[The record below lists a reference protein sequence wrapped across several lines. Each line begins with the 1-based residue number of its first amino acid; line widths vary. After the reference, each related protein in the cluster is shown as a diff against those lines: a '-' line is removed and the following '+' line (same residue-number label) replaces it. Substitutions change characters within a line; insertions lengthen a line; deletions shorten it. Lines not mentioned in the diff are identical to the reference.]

1 MADCFQMA
9 PRLDRI
15 GKYEVLDVIGRG
27 GMGVV
32 YKATDP
38 HIGRFV
44 AIKMITG
51 GDLERFYVEAKSTGN
66 LQCPNIV
73 TVYDL
78 GDQDGNPYLVMEY
91 LEGVSLES
99 IIASGRAMSLLEKLN
114 VMIDVCNGLSYA
126 HERNVIH
133 RDIKPGNIMVLND
146 GTAKIVDFGIARV
159 GDRRMTQT
167 NQVIG
172 SLHYMSP
179 EQIQDRPLDAGS
191 DIFSAG
197 VVLYQLLTGALPFE
211 SAETAATMMK
221 IVHEAP
227 APLSVYIRDYPP
239 ELEQVINR
247 SMAKNRDERYASAR
261 DLVFDL
267 TRIVEQQRE
276 QVVSAFF
283 KRAQAAMQRAEWIK
297 AREQLQQLLTIDR
310 QNAQARRLL
319 GEVQDKIRKQQ
330 RSEQARQLSSQA
342 NEAFVELRYDEAL
355 RFLDQALTLDELN
368 EDLSEFRRTVHA
380 AKERAARFQ
389 MSLRRA
395 EAAHSVGDLDEAQQA
410 VAEALA
416 LNPNET
422 HAKALQHVIVK
433 QLEEQAR
440 QLQIRQLLDEAHK
453 LLAARKITQVFEVL
467 KSAEALDPSAL
478 ELQSLFKLAYAAR
491 EQETRKAD
499 LEKFTHLIEEAIS
512 REDYTAA
519 AGLAETGLQKYPRE
533 QGLLKLKTFADTQQK
548 RLEDKVFVRAQF
560 ASASALLDT
569 GKTLE
574 ALSTVEKALQ
584 RAAGEAQLESL
595 RGIIKERL
603 TQEESEKHLLQTLDA
618 ARKSLAGGDF
628 EEAVR
633 RLESAGR
640 EFPEAHEVDEL
651 LRTAK
656 TQLARER
663 SVEQAMASAQKLLSE
678 EQSLQAIELLERAAQ
693 QNPDNRVLDCL
704 ADARRQLEQFRR
716 GLEFAVREGE
726 RILQE
731 HGSGQAAAFLGAQ
744 PPQYA
749 GDPHFQKLT
758 ERIRLRAAV
767 EALDRQLEKEVAPEA
782 RVQLAEAALRKNP
795 GNEEIEKRLA
805 TLRAWKSQI
814 VAIAEKARDLEF
826 SRQYEEAARQL
837 GALRKLYPGHPH
849 LETEILRL
857 TKLDEQQKLLSKQAS
872 DAPVEN
878 ALEAIQQRQSSTEI
892 LGAVPIASSK
902 TGPRP
907 LQIPQ
912 PGKTSAAAHRASTE
926 PRDRPVV
933 EGGHAHRRIGVLAA
947 AAAGV
952 IVALSVGALLYSHY
966 LHPVPIGS
974 ASSAAP
980 TKTVPAASPSSGGTV
995 SIASDA
1001 KEVDTN
1007 PHASGDAIL
1016 AAQREKIPSLPVQ
1029 NSTTQAAPPQKL
1041 SGSPSAKPRPDV
1053 QLPSPGGTA
1062 NSNSNLDPASVAP
1075 NGVNKTPSSSSP
1087 NNQAPPAPTIIAS
1100 NQPSPS
1106 TQPQPRTEG
1115 NSNLATP
1122 QPNLVSNTLKSEVP
1136 SVPKPNADA
1145 EAVRSTLHSY
1155 EDAYASMDIGELQRV
1170 WPSLSKDQIKKL
1182 KEGFRGA
1189 QAVKVNLQ
1197 DCNAPALGGDS
1208 AQVKCSQSMVYTR
1221 DGKRQ
1226 PAQTNSVAILLK
1238 KAANGSWLV
1247 DKVQY

>member
-1 MADCFQMA
+1 
-9 PRLDRI
+9 
-15 GKYEVLDVIGRG
+15 
-27 GMGVV
+27 
-32 YKATDP
+32 
-38 HIGRFV
+38 
-44 AIKMITG
+44 G

-197 VVLYQLLTGALPFE
+197 VVLYQLLTGTLPFE

-221 IVHEAP
+221 IVHEPP
-227 APLSVYIRDYPP
+227 APLGAYIRDYPP

-247 SMAKNRDERYASAR
+247 AMAKNRDERYASAR

-276 QVVSAFF
+276 QVVSSFF

-297 AREQLQQLLTIDR
+297 AREQLQQLLGIDR
-310 QNAQARRLL
+310 QNAQARKLL
-319 GEVQDKIRKQQ
+319 GEAQDKIRKQQ
-330 RSEQARQLSSQA
+330 RSEQARQLRSQA

-389 MSLRRA
+389 ISLRRA

-433 QLEEQAR
+433 QLEEQAL
-440 QLQIRQLLDEAHK
+440 QLQMRTLLDEAHK
-453 LLAARKITQVFEVL
+453 LLAARKITQVFEAL
-467 KSAEALDPSAL
+467 KSAEALDASAL

-499 LEKFTHLIEEAIS
+499 LEKFTHRIEEAIS

-519 AGLAETGLQKYPRE
+519 AALAEAGLQKYPRE
-533 QGLLKLKTFADTQQK
+533 QGLLKLKTFADTQRK
-548 RLEDKVFVRAQF
+548 RLEEKVFVREQF
-560 ASASALLDT
+560 TSASALLDA

-584 RAAGEAQLESL
+584 RVAGEAQLESL
-595 RGIIKERL
+595 SGIIKERL
-603 TQEESEKHLLQTLDA
+603 TQEESENHLRQTLEA
-618 ARKSLAGGDF
+618 ARKSVAGGDF

-651 LRTAK
+651 LRKAK

-663 SVEQAMASAQKLLSE
+663 SVEQALAATQKLLSE
-678 EQSLQAIELLERAAQ
+678 EQSLQAIELLERVAQ
-693 QNPDNRVLDCL
+693 QNPDNRVLNCL
-704 ADARRQLEQFRR
+704 ADARRQFEQFRR
-716 GLEFAVREGE
+716 GLEFAVREGK
-726 RILQE
+726 RILEE
-731 HGSGQAAAFLGAQ
+731 HGSEEAVAFLGAQ
-744 PPQYA
+744 PRQYA
-749 GDPHFQKLT
+749 DAPHFQKLT
-758 ERIRLRAAV
+758 ERIHQRAAI
-767 EALDRQLEKEVAPEA
+767 EALDRQLEKEMVPEA
-782 RVQLAEAALRKNP
+782 RVQLAEAALRRNP

-805 TLRAWKSQI
+805 TLRARKSQI
-814 VAIAEKARDLEF
+814 AAIAEKARDLEF
-826 SRQYEEAARQL
+826 SREYEEAAKQL

-849 LETEILRL
+849 LETEIVRL
-857 TKLDEQQKLLSKQAS
+857 TKLDEQQKLLSKQVLNAPAE
-872 DAPVEN
+872 DAP
-878 ALEAIQQRQSSTEI
+878 EAIPERQSSTEI
-892 LGAVPIASSK
+892 LGAIPIASSK

-907 LQIPQ
+907 LQVPQ
-912 PGKTSAAAHRASTE
+912 PARTTSEVAHRANAESE
-926 PRDRPVV
+926 DRAVD
-933 EGGHAHRRIGVLAA
+933 GRRAQRRIGILSAVT
-947 AAAGV
+947 AGAL
-952 IVALSVGALLYSHY
+952 VALSAGALLYSHY
-966 LHPVPIGS
+966 PHTVPVGS
-974 ASSAAP
+974 ASSVAP
-980 TKTVPAASPSSGGTV
+980 VKRGPVATPASSEAVT
-995 SIASDA
+995 APA
-1001 KEVDTN
+1001 ETKEVDTN
-1007 PHASGDAIL
+1007 AHASGDAIL
-1016 AAQREKIPSLPVQ
+1016 AAQREKIPSPPVQ
-1029 NSTTQAAPPQKL
+1029 NSIAQATPPQKL
-1041 SGSPSAKPRPDV
+1041 SGSQSTKTRAEVK
-1053 QLPSPGGTA
+1053 LPSPAGTA
-1062 NSNSNLDPASVAP
+1062 DSAPGTTSIAS
-1075 NGVNKTPSSSSP
+1075 NGVSKTPSNSGPSD
-1087 NNQAPPAPTIIAS
+1087 NEAIPATAIIAS
-1100 NQPSPS
+1100 NRPAPS
-1106 TQPQPRTEG
+1106 TPPQPRPEG
-1115 NSNLATP
+1115 NSNSLMS
-1122 QPNLVSNTLKSEVP
+1122 QPNLVPTA
-1136 SVPKPNADA
+1136 PKLEPPTAPRPNPDA
-1145 EAVRSTLHSY
+1145 EAVRSALHSY

-1189 QAVKVNLQ
+1189 QAVKVNLT
-1197 DCNAPALGGDS
+1197 DCGTPTLGGDS

-1226 PAQTNSVAILLK
+1226 PPQSNSV
-1238 KAANGSWLV
+1238 
-1247 DKVQY
+1247 

>member
-1 MADCFQMA
+1 MA

-114 VMIDVCNGLSYA
+114 VLIDVCNGLSYA
-126 HERNVIH
+126 HQRNVIH

-146 GTAKIVDFGIARV
+146 GTTKIVDFGIARV

-197 VVLYQLLTGALPFE
+197 VVLYQLLTGTLPFE

-221 IVHEAP
+221 IVHEPP

-239 ELEQVINR
+239 ELEQVISR
-247 SMAKNRDERYASAR
+247 AMAKNRDERYASAR

-276 QVVSAFF
+276 QVVSSFF
-283 KRAQAAMQRAEWIK
+283 KRAQAAIQRAEWIK
-297 AREQLQQLLTIDR
+297 AREQLQQLLGIDR

-330 RSEQARQLSSQA
+330 RSEQARQLRSQA
-342 NEAFVELRYDEAL
+342 NESFVELRYDEAL

-368 EDLSEFRRTVHA
+368 GDLSEFRQTVHA

-440 QLQIRQLLDEAHK
+440 QVQMRKLLDEAHK

-478 ELQSLFKLAYAAR
+478 ELQSLFKLAHAVR

-499 LEKFTHLIEEAIS
+499 LEKFTHLIEESIS

-519 AGLAETGLQKYPRE
+519 AALAEAGLQKYPRE
-533 QGLLKLKTFADTQQK
+533 QGLLKLKTFANTQRK
-548 RLEDKVFVRAQF
+548 RLEEKAFVREQF
-560 ASASALLDT
+560 ASVSALLDT

-574 ALSTVEKALQ
+574 ALSTVEEALQ
-584 RAAGEAQLESL
+584 RVAGEAQLESL

-603 TQEESEKHLLQTLDA
+603 TQEESENHLRQTLDA
-618 ARKSLAGGDF
+618 ARKSVAGGDF

-663 SVEQAMASAQKLLSE
+663 AVEQALASAQKLLSE
-678 EQSLQAIELLERAAQ
+678 QLSLQAIELLEKAAQ
-693 QNPDNRVLDCL
+693 QNPDNRVMNCL

-716 GLEFAVREGE
+716 GLEHAVTEGE

-731 HGSGQAAAFLGAQ
+731 HGSEEAAAFFEAQ
-744 PPQYA
+744 PHQYA
-749 GDPHFQKLT
+749 DAPHFQKLT
-758 ERIRLRAAV
+758 ERIHQRAAV
-767 EALDRQLEKEVAPEA
+767 EALDRQLEKELAPEA
-782 RVQLAEAALRKNP
+782 RVQLAEAALRKSP
-795 GNEEIEKRLA
+795 GNEDIEKRLA
-805 TLRAWKSQI
+805 TLRARKSQI
-814 VAIAEKARDLEF
+814 AAIAEKARDLEF
-826 SRQYEEAARQL
+826 SRQYEEAAKQL

-857 TKLDEQQKLLSKQAS
+857 TKLDEQQKLLSKQAL
-872 DAPVEN
+872 DAPAEDAV
-878 ALEAIQQRQSSTEI
+878 EAIQERQSSTEI
-892 LGAVPIASSK
+892 LGAIPTASSK
-902 TGPRP
+902 TGPQP
-907 LQIPQ
+907 LQMPQ
-912 PGKTSAAAHRASTE
+912 PGETSAAAHRASAE
-926 PRDRPVV
+926 PEDRPVV
-933 EGGHAHRRIGVLAA
+933 DGRRAQRRIGVLAA
-947 AAAGV
+947 ATAGV
-952 IVALSVGALLYSHY
+952 IVALSAGALLYSHY
-966 LHPVPIGS
+966 LYPVPVGS
-974 ASSAAP
+974 VSSIAP
-980 TKTVPAASPSSGGTV
+980 TKVPAANPSSGGAVTV
-995 SIASDA
+995 ASEM

-1007 PHASGDAIL
+1007 ARASGDAIL
-1016 AAQREKIPSLPVQ
+1016 AAQREKISSLPVQ
-1029 NSTTQAAPPQKL
+1029 NSTTLAASPQKL
-1041 SGSPSAKPRPDV
+1041 SGSQSAKPRPDV
-1053 QLPSPGGTA
+1053 QLPSPMGTT
-1062 NSNSNLDPASVAP
+1062 NSGSNAGPASVAP
-1075 NGVNKTPSSSSP
+1075 SGVNKTLSSSGP
-1087 NNQAPPAPTIIAS
+1087 NKNEATPATAMVAT

-1106 TQPQPRTEG
+1106 TQPPRTEG
-1115 NSNLATP
+1115 SSTLAIS
-1122 QPNLVSNTLKSEVP
+1122 QPNLVTSTLKPEVP
-1136 SVPKPNADA
+1136 SVPKPNPDS

-1155 EDAYASMDIGELQRV
+1155 EDAYASMDIGELQKV

-1189 QAVKVNLQ
+1189 QAVKVNLK
-1197 DCNAPALGGDS
+1197 DCSAPTLGGDS
-1208 AQVKCSQSMVYTR
+1208 AQVNCSQSMVYTR

-1226 PAQTNSVAILLK
+1226 PPQSNSVAILLK